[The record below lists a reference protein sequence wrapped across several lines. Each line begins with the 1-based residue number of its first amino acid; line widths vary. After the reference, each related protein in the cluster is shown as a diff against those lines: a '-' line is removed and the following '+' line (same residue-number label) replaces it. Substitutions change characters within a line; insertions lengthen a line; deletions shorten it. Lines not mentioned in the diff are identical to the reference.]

1 MSDLGK
7 PKLFS
12 DSTAKVVIQVT
23 DINDCPPIFTS
34 PIYNVT
40 LLLPSYKDIAVIQVN
55 ATDPDSTE
63 GDALKYDIIEGNK
76 LGKGF
81 DNSLTS
87 NRLRQYSNL
96 VTPTI
101 ISALQ
106 VMHVFLG
113 IFKINSYSGVI
124 TLVDPEHLK
133 PSASYKLHVRVSDGK
148 FSSVAKVYI
157 RVDESDNSGLVFQK
171 PFYEGSI
178 VENSTKITPVC
189 VVNVLGSVL
198 NENIEFRILNPTDMF
213 TIGITSGRFSDCNVV
228 NNHFNALIF

>member
-1 MSDLGK
+1 
-7 PKLFS
+7 
-12 DSTAKVVIQVT
+12 
-23 DINDCPPIFTS
+23 
-34 PIYNVT
+34 
-40 LLLPSYKDIAVIQVN
+40 
-55 ATDPDSTE
+55 
-63 GDALKYDIIEGNK
+63 
-76 LGKGF
+76 
-81 DNSLTS
+81 
-87 NRLRQYSNL
+87 
-96 VTPTI
+96 
-101 ISALQ
+101 
-106 VMHVFLG
+106 MHVFLG

-228 NNHFNALIF
+228 NNHFNALNF